1 MREEM
6 AVIHHEVREVITV
19 TYHLETKMCIRIY
32 EAPSPVLLFFKGGK
46 RAFLFIPINLPC
58 RPSS

>member
-1 MREEM
+1 M